1 MLGLPKMSDTLLDYA
16 QPLIDLLPDDHGPE
30 ELKAM
35 LLFASLFWNAVGEA
49 EEDLEEAVPILAR
62 KLVAL
67 SGPWTSS
74 ATATSY
80 ASRRVAP
87 CRPEARS
94 RFAPGAGPA

>member
-1 MLGLPKMSDTLLDYA
+1 MSDTLLDYA

-62 KLVAL
+62 KLVHCRVRGGL
-67 SGPWTSS
+67 PRRRR
-74 ATATSY
+74 AT
-80 ASRRVAP
+80 RH
-87 CRPEARS
+87 
-94 RFAPGAGPA
+94 GA